1 MAEII
6 RYPRQLMHNKYSE
19 LQVCTLPLR
28 SWIYTRRRAGAGGG
42 DEEEREK
49 KQENIRYLP
58 RCAKRVV

>member
-19 LQVCTLPLR
+19 LQVCTFPLR

-49 KQENIRYLP
+49 KTRKYKIPPSMR
-58 RCAKRVV
+58 